1 MQGSFAFGLAKNG
14 VNGLPGVRRAAT
26 ASQIG
31 GRLPSPSS
39 PVSTDSGTA
48 VSWSSD
54 GAFDEALATTMTAIP
69 RVASSPIAFA
79 DLGSDQASLAA
90 KAAAA
95 RAGSVIGKTPTPEAA
110 QGDELHPSK
119 RGTSV
124 DKTNPFIGYFQTGT
138 EESDALA
145 AAVSGAAG
153 AKTLASPMPSPPPAP
168 VRRVPI
174 RTQSSATL
182 SSMSAFYPSAF
193 FTPQKRMTE
202 WLGPQGSRLPF
213 FKQREAMEPTQQK
226 QHQDEQKKRTA
237 FLKSLKWEP
246 SAMALQATTDENQE
260 RQVQH
265 KRAAFKR
272 TVSMPAAMSSKA
284 AVAALSPIVTSS
296 SEVKDITT
304 SSLTQGDSCT
314 SNSRFEQDFEVVGS
328 LGEGGQGSVFKVRSK
343 VDGCYYAIKKVVL
356 PRATE
361 LDATRAESQALREVR
376 LMASMALHPNVVRY
390 HTAWT
395 EEDACVP
402 HKSSSTESIRGSD
415 VPSLESDYSPENL
428 QRQQLE
434 LLDEEADQRM
444 NSVEADDQ
452 TFSLEFS
459 SESLSFDEYSTP
471 GFTFEDEGEDE
482 DSVGLC
488 VDDEAAF
495 GQPGELKNEVRV
507 APAEPVAMKSQVILY
522 IQMELCGTAVN
533 SVPSTP
539 TAAEPIHHILD
550 QFKSPQQDL
559 QQFGDETHSNLG
571 AWLRSSLEERSAWS
585 NTSDIHQEGL
595 KLFLNAVQ
603 GVAHM
608 HSYGVIHRDLKPDNI
623 FIHGDQA
630 KIGDFGLSKS
640 VFTDSSYGAVS
651 PRERLQELGLS
662 DGDHTTALGTFTYA
676 SPEQLGYRFSSSNML
691 KNAATRLKSAKYSIK
706 SDIFALGVILL
717 ELCCPFS
724 TMMERSQVLTGVRHG
739 VVPHKARQHYP
750 MEMDL
755 VLRMTSIDPG
765 ERPTSE
771 EVCEQL
777 RKIMAASST
786 AVTPASALEEL
797 RELQTKL
804 TAAVR
809 QLRDRSQATLQLE
822 ALVSELNDKVK
833 NVGIALA

>member
-1 MQGSFAFGLAKNG
+1 MQSAFAFGLAKNG

-26 ASQIG
+26 ASQVG
-31 GRLPSPSS
+31 GRLSSPGS
-39 PVSTDSGTA
+39 PVSAESGADT
-48 VSWSSD
+48 
-54 GAFDEALATTMTAIP
+54 FDDASLAAMP

-79 DLGSDQASLAA
+79 DLGSDQAALAA

-95 RAGSVIGKTPTPEAA
+95 TRKAA
-110 QGDELHPSK
+110 QTADDLHPSK

-138 EESDALA
+138 EENDVVA

-153 AKTLASPMPSPPPAP
+153 GEAAASPVPSSPPVP

-182 SSMSAFYPSAF
+182 SSVSSFYPSAF

-202 WLGPQGSRLPF
+202 WLGSQTSRLPPF
-213 FKQREAMEPTQQK
+213 FKQREEKESKQQ
-226 QHQDEQKKRTA
+226 QDEQKKRAA
-237 FLKSLKWEP
+237 FLQSLKFDAP
-246 SAMALQATTDENQE
+246 ALTQVTTDERQQE
-260 RQVQH
+260 Q
-265 KRAAFKR
+265 AASFKR
-272 TVSMPAAMSSKA
+272 TLSMPAAMSTKA
-284 AVAALSPIVTSS
+284 AAAGLTPI
-296 SEVKDITT
+296 DTT
-304 SSLTQGDSCT
+304 PLEKPTASLTRQDSAS
-314 SNSRFEQDFEVVGS
+314 SNSRFEQDFAVVGS

-343 VDGCYYAIKKVVL
+343 VDGCYYAVKKVVL

-361 LDATRAESQALREVR
+361 LDAKRAESQALREVR
-376 LMASMALHPNVVRY
+376 LMASMTPHSNVVRY

-395 EEDACVP
+395 EVDACVP
-402 HKSSSTESIRGSD
+402 HTSSSTESVRGSD
-415 VPSLESDYSPENL
+415 VPSLESECGPLDL

-434 LLDEEADQRM
+434 LLDEEDELRM
-444 NSVEADDQ
+444 SSAEQ
-452 TFSLEFS
+452 SFSLEFS
-459 SESLSFDEYSTP
+459 SDSLGYDDQYSTP
-471 GFTFEDEGEDE
+471 GFTFEDEGED
-482 DSVGLC
+482 SVGLC
-488 VDDEAAF
+488 VDDEASF
-495 GQPGELKNEVRV
+495 GQPSALKNDGNV
-507 APAEPVAMKSQVILY
+507 ASRDEPVVMKSQVILY

-539 TAAEPIHHILD
+539 TSSHEPIHHILD
-550 QFKSPQQDL
+550 QLNTPQQER
-559 QQFGDETHSNLG
+559 QQYGEEIHSNLS

-585 NTSDIHQEGL
+585 NTSAKHLEGL
-595 KLFLNAVQ
+595 KLFLGAVQ

-623 FIHGDQA
+623 FIHGDVA

-640 VFTDSSYGAVS
+640 VFADSSSDGSVS

-676 SPEQLGYRFSSSNML
+676 SPEQLGYRFNSSNVL

-739 VVPHKARQHYP
+739 VVPQKAREHFP

-755 VLRMTSIDPG
+755 VVRMTSIDPG
-765 ERPTSE
+765 ERPTSA

-797 RELQTKL
+797 RELQVKL
-804 TAAVR
+804 AAAVR
-809 QLRDRSQATLQLE
+809 QVRDRSQATLQLE
-822 ALVSELNDKVK
+822 ALVSELNDKVM